1 MFAKGGD
8 DRASL
13 DLPARLGSAK
23 SIPPKINA
31 MLKKIV
37 AAVESWPTTDKN
49 LEYIEF
55 EDMFGLSE
63 HQALEAETAAATVRI
78 QAMSRKKK
86 GNVVAIERRRR
97 AMENTEAGG
106 YTKKL

>member
-1 MFAKGGD
+1 MH
-8 DRASL
+8 
-13 DLPARLGSAK
+13 LPSAK

-55 EDMFGLSE
+55 ADMFGLSE
-63 HQALEAETAAATVRI
+63 HQALEAETAAAAVRI

-86 GNVVAIERRRR
+86 GNAVAIERRRR
-97 AMENTEAGG
+97 AMENTETGG